1 MRSAR
6 ILAIFVLSSGAVAP
20 TWAADFDSATF
31 AGLKARSI
39 GPAAMSGRIA
49 SVDVAPT
56 QPATIYVGAA
66 SGGVWR
72 SRNNGISFSPVFDAH
87 AQSIGAVRVDP
98 GNPQTIWVGT
108 GESRVRNSVSA
119 GDGIYVS
126 TNGGDRWTH
135 KGLTGSRH
143 IAEVLVHPG
152 NSDRVWVCVT
162 GHAFADSDERGVYR
176 SDDGGATWVRR
187 LHVDA
192 GTGCSDLAYDPGNP
206 DLLYAG
212 MWDFRR
218 EPDFFRSGGPGSG
231 LYKSTDGGDTWRRLS
246 RGLPESDLGRIAV
259 AVAPSEPSRVYA
271 MVESKDTGIY
281 RSDDHGETWRLM
293 NTSAG
298 VQFRP
303 FYFGKIAVDP
313 VDPDRVYR
321 PGFLLV
327 TSDDGGKTFGGMFSA
342 GGGSIH
348 PDHHWL
354 WINPKDP
361 THLINA
367 TDGGLYISHNRG
379 VHWRFVGSLPV
390 SQFYHVSADMAV
402 PYNVY
407 GGLQDNGSWVG
418 PSHKA
423 GGVRNKHWDSVG
435 YGDGFWTFADP
446 TDEHTVFAEYQG
458 GNLLRVDRR
467 TNEIKS
473 IAPARVEGGP
483 KLRFN
488 WNTPIHLSPSKPG
501 RIYYGSQ
508 FLHRSDDRGDTWVT
522 ISPDL
527 TTNDPRRQRQDQSGG
542 LTIDNSTAENNTTIY
557 TISESPLAPDTIW
570 AGTDDG
576 LVHLTLDGGASWRNV
591 TRNIPGL
598 PRGLWVS
605 RIEASPHDAATAF
618 ITVDGHR
625 SGDDALYAYVT
636 RDHGVTWQS
645 LARDNVE
652 GFAWVIRQDPV
663 NPDLLYLGT
672 EAGLYLSLDG
682 GGHWA
687 RFAEGIPKVPVH
699 DLYLHERDH
708 DLIVGT
714 HGRGIYIIDDLT
726 PLRARGAERRTL
738 PSTVLPSRSQT
749 MWSGGALQEFP
760 SNDEFFGEAQ
770 TEAAVITYHLARRH
784 MFGELRVNVYDTD
797 GERVASL
804 SGGGRRGMNRV
815 EWPMRLKPPKLPTST
830 QLVPAFVGPR
840 LPEGRY
846 RVELVR
852 GDERSEGEI
861 ELVFDPR
868 SPHSAEDRSV
878 QQRTALAIHR
888 ELGDLTYLAESVADL
903 REQVRAHVV
912 AVPAQARA
920 LGRLE
925 RRLAEFADQLSA
937 TRSGMITGEEKLREE
952 YGKLYG
958 AVVGYDGRPS
968 ATQMASH
975 RRLHAELEAREAEL
989 ERLLAADLPRL
1000 NTALERAGR
1009 EPLARQTREDWE
1021 AAGERAGTTAGAGRH
1036 ELRRM
1041 PEMLGFLLGRA
1052 ALWR

>member
-1 MRSAR
+1 MRSVS
-6 ILAIFVLSSGAVAP
+6 LLVTLMMSCPF
-20 TWAADFDSATF
+20 AAATTPAQDFDSATF

-72 SRNNGISFSPVFDAH
+72 SRNNGISFSPVFDDH

-98 GNPQTIWVGT
+98 STPTTIWVGT

-126 TNGGDRWTH
+126 DNGGDSWTH
-135 KGLTGSRH
+135 KGLSQSRH
-143 IAEVLVHPG
+143 IAEVLVHPSR
-152 NSDRVWVCVT
+152 SDRVWVCVT

-176 SDDGGATWVRR
+176 SDDGGSTWDRR
-187 LHVDA
+187 LYVDA
-192 GTGCSDLAYDPGNP
+192 GTGCADLAYDPVDP
-206 DLLYAG
+206 DVLYAG

-231 LYKSTDGGDTWRRLS
+231 IYKSTDGGDSWRRLS
-246 RGLPESDLGRIAV
+246 EGLPSSDLGRIAI
-259 AVAPSEPSRVYA
+259 AVAASDPSRVYA

-321 PGFLLV
+321 PGYLLV

-354 WINPKDP
+354 WINPADP
-361 THLINA
+361 MHLINA
-367 TDGGLYISHNRG
+367 TDGGLYVSHNRG

-423 GGVRNKHWDSVG
+423 GGVRNKDWHSVG
-435 YGDGFWTFADP
+435 YGDGFWTFPDP
-446 TDEHTVFAEYQG
+446 TDEHTVFSEYQG

-473 IAPARVEGGP
+473 IPPARVEGGP

-488 WNTPIHLSPSKPG
+488 WNTPIHLSPSRPG
-501 RIYYGSQ
+501 RMYYGSQ

-527 TTNDPRRQRQDQSGG
+527 TTNDRKRQRQAQSGG

-557 TISESPLAPDTIW
+557 TISESPLDPDTIW
-570 AGTDDG
+570 VGTDDG
-576 LVHLTLDGGASWRNV
+576 LVQLTRDGGASWRNL
-591 TRNIPGL
+591 TGNLPGL

-618 ITVDGHR
+618 VTIDGHR
-625 SGDDALYAYVT
+625 SGDDTLYVYTT
-636 RDHGVTWQS
+636 RDYGASWTS
-645 LARDNVE
+645 LANADVE

-663 NPDLLYLGT
+663 SPDLLYLGT

-687 RFAEGIPKVPVH
+687 RFDEGIPKVAVH
-699 DLYLHERDH
+699 DLYLHRRDH

-714 HGRGIYIIDDLT
+714 HGRGVYIIDDLT
-726 PLRARGAERRTL
+726 PLRALSAERRSQ
-738 PSTVLPSRSQT
+738 PSTVLPSRQQV

-770 TEAAVITYHLARRH
+770 TEAAVIAYHLARRH
-784 MFGELRVNVYDTD
+784 MFGELRVNVYDAE

-804 SGGGRRGMNRV
+804 AGGGRRGMNRA
-815 EWPMRLKPPKLPTST
+815 EWPMRLKPPKLPVST

-846 RVELVR
+846 RVELVH
-852 GDERSEGEI
+852 GNHRSEGEI
-861 ELVFDPR
+861 ELVADPR
-868 SPHSAEDRSV
+868 SPHSAEDRAL
-878 QQRTALAIHR
+878 QQRSALAIYH
-888 ELGDLTYLAESVADL
+888 ELTELTYLAESVTDL
-903 REQVRAHVV
+903 REQAQARSSAL
-912 AVPAQARA
+912 PAQARA
-920 LGRLE
+920 LAALE
-925 RRLAEFADQLSA
+925 RRLAAFADTLSA
-937 TRSGMITGEEKLREE
+937 SKPGMITGEEKLREE

-958 AVVGYDGRPS
+958 AVVSFDGRPS
-968 ATQMASH
+968 ATQLASH
-975 RRLHAELEAREAEL
+975 RRLHAELQAREAEFDS
-989 ERLLAADLPRL
+989 LLAAELPRL
-1000 NTALERAGR
+1000 NRTLERAGQP
-1009 EPLARQTREDWE
+1009 PLARQSREAWE
-1021 AAGERAGTTAGAGRH
+1021 AATAGSGSTAGAGRH
-1036 ELRRM
+1036 ALRRL
-1041 PEMLGFLLGRA
+1041 PETLGVLFGLLR
-1052 ALWR
+1052 